1 MLTLDHVYLLCGIYL
16 VLFGVLSFG
25 DSKNLKRFGTGLFW
39 LVYGIT
45 FLGGSALGNENAG
58 WMVILMAVI
67 VAAKQMGHGDYHET
81 SKEEKNASAQ
91 QLGNRLL
98 IPVLAVGV
106 ITLILAATTK
116 LGALVSFGIA
126 SIVAI
131 VIALAITRG
140 APLQT
145 FHEGRRLID
154 AIGWAAILSQLLAA
168 LGSLFAK
175 AGIGKIV
182 SDIVASAIP
191 TESALAV
198 VIAYCLGMAVF
209 TIIMGNAFAAFA
221 VITSGIGIPL
231 VIVGHGADP
240 LIVAPI
246 AMLAGYCGTLMTPMA
261 ANFNIV
267 PAALLEMQSKYG
279 VIRAQIPLAIS
290 LLAANILL
298 MYFLGFHGYELK
310 GGGGGIPAANTL

>member
-1 MLTLDHVYLLCGIYL
+1 MLTLDHVYLLCGVYL

-191 TESALAV
+191 TDSALAV
-198 VIAYCLGMAVF
+198 VIAYCLGMAIF

-231 VIVGHGADP
+231 VIMGHGADP
-240 LIVAPI
+240 LIVALI

-279 VIRAQIPLAIS
+279 VIRAQIPLAIA
-290 LLAANILL
+290 LLTANILL
-298 MYFLGFHGYELK
+298 MYFLGFH
-310 GGGGGIPAANTL
+310 T

>member
-81 SKEEKNASAQ
+81 SKEEKNAAAQ

-191 TESALAV
+191 TDSALAV
-198 VIAYCLGMAVF
+198 VIAYCLGMAIF

-231 VIVGHGADP
+231 VIMGHGADP

-279 VIRAQIPLAIS
+279 VIRAQIPLAIA
-290 LLAANILL
+290 LLTANILL
-298 MYFLGFHGYELK
+298 MYFLGFH
-310 GGGGGIPAANTL
+310 T

>member
-81 SKEEKNASAQ
+81 SKEEKNAAAQ

-191 TESALAV
+191 TDSALAV

-231 VIVGHGADP
+231 VIVAHGANP

-298 MYFLGFHGYELK
+298 MYFLGFHS
-310 GGGGGIPAANTL
+310 

>member
-1 MLTLDHVYLLCGIYL
+1 MLTLDHVYLLCGVYL

-131 VIALAITRG
+131 VIALTITRG

-191 TESALAV
+191 TDSALAV
-198 VIAYCLGMAVF
+198 VIAYCLGMAIF

-231 VIVGHGADP
+231 VIMGHGADP

-279 VIRAQIPLAIS
+279 VIRAQIPLAIA

-298 MYFLGFHGYELK
+298 MYFLGFHR
-310 GGGGGIPAANTL
+310 

>member
-191 TESALAV
+191 TDSALAV
-198 VIAYCLGMAVF
+198 VIAYCLGMAIF

-231 VIVGHGADP
+231 VIMGHGADP

-279 VIRAQIPLAIS
+279 VIRAQLPLAIA
-290 LLAANILL
+290 LLVANILL
-298 MYFLGFHGYELK
+298 MYFLGFH
-310 GGGGGIPAANTL
+310 T

>member
-191 TESALAV
+191 TDSALAV

-231 VIVGHGADP
+231 VIMGHGADP

-279 VIRAQIPLAIS
+279 VIRAQIPLAIA

-298 MYFLGFHGYELK
+298 MYFLGFHS
-310 GGGGGIPAANTL
+310 

>member
-154 AIGWAAILSQLLAA
+154 AIGWAAILSRLLAA

-191 TESALAV
+191 TDSALAV
-198 VIAYCLGMAVF
+198 VIAYCLGMAIF

-231 VIVGHGADP
+231 VIVAHGANP

-298 MYFLGFHGYELK
+298 MYFLGFHG
-310 GGGGGIPAANTL
+310 

>member
-131 VIALAITRG
+131 VIALTITRG

-231 VIVGHGADP
+231 VIVAHGANP

-298 MYFLGFHGYELK
+298 MYFLGFHK
-310 GGGGGIPAANTL
+310 

>member
-191 TESALAV
+191 TDSALAV

-231 VIVGHGADP
+231 VIVAHGADP

-279 VIRAQIPLAIS
+279 VIRAQIPLAIA
-290 LLAANILL
+290 LLVANILL
-298 MYFLGFHGYELK
+298 MYFLGFH
-310 GGGGGIPAANTL
+310 T

>member
-81 SKEEKNASAQ
+81 SKEEKNAAAQ

-191 TESALAV
+191 TDSALAV
-198 VIAYCLGMAVF
+198 VIAYCLGMAIF

-231 VIVGHGADP
+231 VIMGHGADP

-279 VIRAQIPLAIS
+279 VIRAQIPLAIA

-298 MYFLGFHGYELK
+298 MYFLGFH
-310 GGGGGIPAANTL
+310 T

>member
-1 MLTLDHVYLLCGIYL
+1 MLTLDHVYLLCGVYL

-191 TESALAV
+191 TDSALAV
-198 VIAYCLGMAVF
+198 VIAYCLGMAIF

-231 VIVGHGADP
+231 VIVAHGANP

-279 VIRAQIPLAIS
+279 VIRAQIPLAIA

-298 MYFLGFHGYELK
+298 MYFLGFHS
-310 GGGGGIPAANTL
+310 

>member
-191 TESALAV
+191 TDSALAV
-198 VIAYCLGMAVF
+198 VIAYCLGMAIF

-231 VIVGHGADP
+231 VIMGHGADP

-279 VIRAQIPLAIS
+279 VIRAQIPLAIA
-290 LLAANILL
+290 LLVANILL
-298 MYFLGFHGYELK
+298 MYFLGFHS
-310 GGGGGIPAANTL
+310 

>member
-1 MLTLDHVYLLCGIYL
+1 MLTLDHVYLLCGVYL

-191 TESALAV
+191 TDSALAV

-231 VIVGHGADP
+231 VIVAHGANP

-290 LLAANILL
+290 LLVANILL
-298 MYFLGFHGYELK
+298 MYFLGFHR
-310 GGGGGIPAANTL
+310 

>member
-191 TESALAV
+191 TDSALAV
-198 VIAYCLGMAVF
+198 VIAYCLGMAIF

-231 VIVGHGADP
+231 VIVAHGANP

-279 VIRAQIPLAIS
+279 VIRAQIPLAIA

-298 MYFLGFHGYELK
+298 MYFLGFHS
-310 GGGGGIPAANTL
+310 

>member
-45 FLGGSALGNENAG
+45 FLGGSARGNENAG

-191 TESALAV
+191 TDSALAV
-198 VIAYCLGMAVF
+198 VIAYCLGMAIF

-231 VIVGHGADP
+231 VIMGHGADP

-290 LLAANILL
+290 LLVANILL
-298 MYFLGFHGYELK
+298 MYFLGFH
-310 GGGGGIPAANTL
+310 T

>member
-58 WMVILMAVI
+58 WMVILMALI

-131 VIALAITRG
+131 VIALTITRG

-191 TESALAV
+191 TDSALAV

-231 VIVGHGADP
+231 VIVAHGANP

-298 MYFLGFHGYELK
+298 MYFLGFHS
-310 GGGGGIPAANTL
+310 

>member
-1 MLTLDHVYLLCGIYL
+1 MLTLDHVYLLCGVYL

-131 VIALAITRG
+131 VIALTITRG

-191 TESALAV
+191 TDSALAV
-198 VIAYCLGMAVF
+198 VIAYCLGMAIF

-231 VIVGHGADP
+231 VIMGHGADP

-279 VIRAQIPLAIS
+279 VIRAQIPLAIA

-298 MYFLGFHGYELK
+298 MYFLGFH
-310 GGGGGIPAANTL
+310 T

>member
-81 SKEEKNASAQ
+81 SKEEKNAAAQ

-98 IPVLAVGV
+98 IPVLTVGV

-131 VIALAITRG
+131 IIALAITRG

-191 TESALAV
+191 TDSALAV
-198 VIAYCLGMAVF
+198 VIAYCLGMAIF

-231 VIVGHGADP
+231 VIMGHGADP

-298 MYFLGFHGYELK
+298 MYFLGFHH
-310 GGGGGIPAANTL
+310 

>member
-191 TESALAV
+191 TDSALAV

-231 VIVGHGADP
+231 VIMGHGADP

-279 VIRAQIPLAIS
+279 VIRAQIPLAIA

-298 MYFLGFHGYELK
+298 MYFLGFH
-310 GGGGGIPAANTL
+310 T

>member
-58 WMVILMAVI
+58 WMVILMALI

-81 SKEEKNASAQ
+81 SKEEKNAAAQ

-131 VIALAITRG
+131 VIALTITRG

-191 TESALAV
+191 TDSALAV

-231 VIVGHGADP
+231 VIVAHGANP

-279 VIRAQIPLAIS
+279 VIRAQIPLAIA
-290 LLAANILL
+290 LLVANILL
-298 MYFLGFHGYELK
+298 MYFLGFHR
-310 GGGGGIPAANTL
+310 

>member
-1 MLTLDHVYLLCGIYL
+1 MLTLDHVYLLCGVYL

-191 TESALAV
+191 TDSALAV
-198 VIAYCLGMAVF
+198 VIAYCLGMAIF

-231 VIVGHGADP
+231 VIMGHGADP

-279 VIRAQIPLAIS
+279 VIRAQIPLAIA

-298 MYFLGFHGYELK
+298 MYFLGFHS
-310 GGGGGIPAANTL
+310 

>member
-91 QLGNRLL
+91 QLSNRLL

-131 VIALAITRG
+131 VLALAITRG

-191 TESALAV
+191 TDSALAV
-198 VIAYCLGMAVF
+198 VIAYCLGMAIF

-231 VIVGHGADP
+231 VIMGHGADP

-290 LLAANILL
+290 LLVANILL
-298 MYFLGFHGYELK
+298 MYFLGFH
-310 GGGGGIPAANTL
+310 T

>member
-1 MLTLDHVYLLCGIYL
+1 MLTLDHVYLLCGVYL

-191 TESALAV
+191 TDSALAV
-198 VIAYCLGMAVF
+198 VIAYCLGMA
-209 TIIMGNAFAAFA
+209 A
-221 VITSGIGIPL
+221 
-231 VIVGHGADP
+231 HGANP

-298 MYFLGFHGYELK
+298 MYFLGFHS
-310 GGGGGIPAANTL
+310 

>member
-1 MLTLDHVYLLCGIYL
+1 MLTLDHVYLLCGVYL

-25 DSKNLKRFGTGLFW
+25 DNKNLKRFGTGLFW

-81 SKEEKNASAQ
+81 SKEEKNAAAQ

-191 TESALAV
+191 TDSALAV

-231 VIVGHGADP
+231 VIVAHGANP

-279 VIRAQIPLAIS
+279 VIRAQIPLAIA

-298 MYFLGFHGYELK
+298 MYFLGFHS
-310 GGGGGIPAANTL
+310 

>member
-191 TESALAV
+191 TDSALAV

-231 VIVGHGADP
+231 VIVAHGANP

-279 VIRAQIPLAIS
+279 VIRAQIPLAIA

-298 MYFLGFHGYELK
+298 MYFLGFHF
-310 GGGGGIPAANTL
+310 

>member
-58 WMVILMAVI
+58 WMVILMAII
-67 VAAKQMGHGDYHET
+67 VAAKQMGHGNYHET

-191 TESALAV
+191 TDSALAV

-231 VIVGHGADP
+231 VIVAHGANP

-298 MYFLGFHGYELK
+298 MYFLGFHS
-310 GGGGGIPAANTL
+310 

>member
-1 MLTLDHVYLLCGIYL
+1 MLTLDHVYLLCGVYL

-175 AGIGKIV
+175 AGVGKIV

-191 TESALAV
+191 TDSALAV

-231 VIVGHGADP
+231 VIVAHGANP

-298 MYFLGFHGYELK
+298 MYFLGFHS
-310 GGGGGIPAANTL
+310 

>member
-1 MLTLDHVYLLCGIYL
+1 MLTLDHVYLLCGVYL

-131 VIALAITRG
+131 VIALTITRG

-191 TESALAV
+191 TDSALAV
-198 VIAYCLGMAVF
+198 VIAYCLGMAIF

-231 VIVGHGADP
+231 VIMGHGADP

-298 MYFLGFHGYELK
+298 MYFLGFHS
-310 GGGGGIPAANTL
+310 

>member
-131 VIALAITRG
+131 VIALTITRG

-191 TESALAV
+191 TDSALAV
-198 VIAYCLGMAVF
+198 VIAYCLGMAIF

-231 VIVGHGADP
+231 VIMGHGADP

-279 VIRAQIPLAIS
+279 VIRAQIPLAIT

-298 MYFLGFHGYELK
+298 MYFLGFHR
-310 GGGGGIPAANTL
+310 

>member
-81 SKEEKNASAQ
+81 SKEEKNAAAQ

-131 VIALAITRG
+131 VIALTITRG

-191 TESALAV
+191 TDSALAV
-198 VIAYCLGMAVF
+198 VIAYCLGMAIF

-231 VIVGHGADP
+231 VIMGHGADP

-279 VIRAQIPLAIS
+279 VIRAQIPLAIA

-298 MYFLGFHGYELK
+298 MYFLGFH
-310 GGGGGIPAANTL
+310 T

>member
-45 FLGGSALGNENAG
+45 FLGGSALDNENAG

-81 SKEEKNASAQ
+81 SKEEKNAAAQ

-191 TESALAV
+191 TDRALAV
-198 VIAYCLGMAVF
+198 VIAYCLGMAIF

-231 VIVGHGADP
+231 VIMGHGADP

-279 VIRAQIPLAIS
+279 VIRAQIPLAIA
-290 LLAANILL
+290 LLVANILL
-298 MYFLGFHGYELK
+298 MYFLGFH
-310 GGGGGIPAANTL
+310 T

>member
-1 MLTLDHVYLLCGIYL
+1 MLTLDHVYLLCGVYI

-131 VIALAITRG
+131 VIARAITRG

-182 SDIVASAIP
+182 SDIVARAIP
-191 TESALAV
+191 TDSALAV

-231 VIVGHGADP
+231 VIMGHGADP

-279 VIRAQIPLAIS
+279 VIRAQIPLAIA

-298 MYFLGFHGYELK
+298 MYFLGFH
-310 GGGGGIPAANTL
+310 T

>member
-58 WMVILMAVI
+58 WMVILMAAI

-81 SKEEKNASAQ
+81 SKEEKNAAAQ

-231 VIVGHGADP
+231 VIMGHGADP

-279 VIRAQIPLAIS
+279 VIRAQIPLAIA
-290 LLAANILL
+290 LLVANILL
-298 MYFLGFHGYELK
+298 MYFLGFHR
-310 GGGGGIPAANTL
+310 

>member
-1 MLTLDHVYLLCGIYL
+1 MLTLDHVYLLCGVYL

-191 TESALAV
+191 TDSALAV

-231 VIVGHGADP
+231 V
-240 LIVAPI
+240 IVAPI

-298 MYFLGFHGYELK
+298 MYILGFHR
-310 GGGGGIPAANTL
+310 

>member
-191 TESALAV
+191 TDSALAV
-198 VIAYCLGMAVF
+198 VIAYCLGMAIF

-231 VIVGHGADP
+231 VIVAHGANP

-298 MYFLGFHGYELK
+298 MYFLGFHS
-310 GGGGGIPAANTL
+310 

>member
-1 MLTLDHVYLLCGIYL
+1 MLTLDHVYLLCGVYL

-106 ITLILAATTK
+106 ITLFLAATTK

-191 TESALAV
+191 TDSALAV

-231 VIVGHGADP
+231 VIVAHGANP

-279 VIRAQIPLAIS
+279 VIRAQIPLAIA

-298 MYFLGFHGYELK
+298 MYFLGFHS
-310 GGGGGIPAANTL
+310 

>member
-1 MLTLDHVYLLCGIYL
+1 MLTLDHVYLLCGVYL

-131 VIALAITRG
+131 VIALTITRG

-191 TESALAV
+191 TDSALAV
-198 VIAYCLGMAVF
+198 VIAYCLGMAIF

-231 VIVGHGADP
+231 VIMGHGADP

-279 VIRAQIPLAIS
+279 VIRAQIPLAIA
-290 LLAANILL
+290 LLVANILL
-298 MYFLGFHGYELK
+298 MYFLGFH
-310 GGGGGIPAANTL
+310 T

>member
-106 ITLILAATTK
+106 ITLILAAPTK

-191 TESALAV
+191 TDSALAV

-231 VIVGHGADP
+231 VIVAHGANP

-298 MYFLGFHGYELK
+298 MYFLGFHS
-310 GGGGGIPAANTL
+310 

>member
-1 MLTLDHVYLLCGIYL
+1 MLTLDHVYLLCGVYL

-131 VIALAITRG
+131 VIALTITRG

-191 TESALAV
+191 TDSALAV

-231 VIVGHGADP
+231 VIVAHGANP

-298 MYFLGFHGYELK
+298 MYFLGFHS
-310 GGGGGIPAANTL
+310 

>member
-182 SDIVASAIP
+182 SDIVANAIP
-191 TESALAV
+191 TDSALAV

-231 VIVGHGADP
+231 VIVAHGANP

-279 VIRAQIPLAIS
+279 VIRAQIPLAIA

-298 MYFLGFHGYELK
+298 MYFLGFHS
-310 GGGGGIPAANTL
+310 